1 MVKKSERLSIV
12 ALIAIATLIL
22 SGSPSSAAIPGS
34 NCPKIGATM
43 SVGGYRYSC
52 VKSAGKLV
60 WNSGSKIQAA
70 KKVASKPAKVSC
82 TALQISSANDYIAN
96 RNDLIRLYNS
106 QLSDDS
112 NSAQQ
117 AVATGNYVGATQFR
131 QSMQMDQSNI
141 ARANTQISSVR
152 QFIQGNCADESL
164 IAGL

>member
-1 MVKKSERLSIV
+1 LHDFLICQQFAGINERSFKVVKKSERLSIV

-34 NCPKIGATM
+34 NCPKI
-43 SVGGYRYSC
+43 
-52 VKSAGKLV
+52 
-60 WNSGSKIQAA
+60 
-70 KKVASKPAKVSC
+70 
-82 TALQISSANDYIAN
+82 
-96 RNDLIRLYNS
+96 
-106 QLSDDS
+106 
-112 NSAQQ
+112 
-117 AVATGNYVGATQFR
+117 GATQFR